1 MNWDALGAIA
11 EIAASIGVILS
22 LIYLGTQVRS
32 QNIESRISSVN
43 ELVRQYLNSNRELSR
58 DRELAK
64 LIFDGFQDFDAL
76 QGAERLQFSAYML
89 GICRSS
95 EAIFQQRLA
104 GRLDESIWSGHF
116 QGLKDLFL
124 YPGIRAWWSTR
135 EHWFSEEYRSL
146 LQPLIT
152 RDEPPRSYGEDT

>member
-1 MNWDALGAIA
+1 VNWDALGAIA
-11 EIAASIGVILS
+11 EITPSIGVILS
-22 LIYLGTQVRS
+22 LIYLGIQIRS
-32 QNIESRISSVN
+32 QNIESKISSTN
-43 ELVRQYLNSNRELSR
+43 ELVSQYLDTNRDLSR

-64 LIFDGFQDFDAL
+64 LILDGFRDFDAL
-76 QGAERLQFSAYML
+76 RGAERLQFSAYMT

-95 EAIFQQRLA
+95 EALFQQRLA

-116 QGLKDLFL
+116 QSLKGLFL

-146 LQPLIT
+146 LLPLMT
-152 RDEPPRSYGEDT
+152 RDEPPKSYGKHA

>member
-22 LIYLGTQVRS
+22 LIYLGRQIRS
-32 QNIESRISSVN
+32 QSIESKISSVN
-43 ELVRQYLNSNRELSR
+43 ELVNQYLNTNRDLSR

-64 LIFDGFQDFDAL
+64 LMFDGFQDFDAL
-76 QGAERLQFSAYML
+76 RGAERLQFSAYMT

-95 EAIFQQRLA
+95 EAMFQHRLA
-104 GRLDESIWSGHF
+104 GRLDESVWSGHY

-124 YPGIRAWWSTR
+124 YPGIRSWWSTR

-146 LQPLIT
+146 LLPLMA
-152 RDEPPRSYGEDT
+152 RDVPPRSYGEDT